1 MKLRKMIS
9 FLLMLCVMFACAG
22 TVYAGEAASASDGEV
37 LEIDLT
43 KGYYECTLYGK
54 DGNYSYLSD
63 LEMQAICDSVYHA
76 IYRDGAGINF
86 DFTADLDY
94 DGTIDLISGAY
105 DYPTEEGM
113 PARYFL
119 IPASTSSICGA
130 CEIPLPL
137 GSYSRGDYTTV
148 RNYTTV
154 RFYFPEEPVQKEYQ
168 VTVENGHAET
178 KDGKTVTS
186 AAPGTLLYL
195 VPDALDGKFVAR
207 WDSELIHSF
216 SRYVNYGN
224 YWDTCAVFTMPA
236 ADVTFAAERGQQ
248 TPLTFDLTPGFC
260 LGEQDAWEAPGLY
273 DIMPESADHEKRRF
287 DLDGDGTEDVCYFP
301 LTLLEIEG
309 PNPCD
314 DYIDH
319 TYVIPLATSSIRG
332 SYTLEGK
339 STSAYWPLTFKFPDE
354 PLKQFYSVTVTGGH
368 AEDGAGRT
376 ITEAAPGD
384 WIKIVYDEKEGVI
397 FDREFMTLP
406 EYEDLN
412 DPWNMRENV
421 VMPACN
427 ITYIALTHAPGKEK
441 DGDLYPIYS
450 DCPCTIEGAY
460 GEDVSKGAREGQ
472 EIFVFYEGDD
482 LTEDFR
488 LYSPD
493 VQITVEY
500 GTSGMYFTFIMPA
513 HEVRL
518 QATREKFPITVIN
531 GGAGYQFYE
540 PITEAYPGEWIIVYP
555 FAGPRDDGYYYTG
568 NWSSDDVTLN
578 DYKEGAMSII
588 MPDHAVTVT
597 AEIKKQEP
605 VTVDLRSGSAKVT
618 WEIAVCLLDA
628 SGSEKTFFDLNGDR
642 TDDVIIDFD
651 NEIIKVLPNCTCTE
665 PIELTGRTE
674 GPYYPVTVLFDEN
687 TPKTVQP
694 TVTEEVKPTETVPA
708 PDTANEKEKEKKARD
723 SFNLFYIFIPAIL
736 VLGGIVT
743 AWVLLSKRAK
753 KSSAESEEN
762 SMT

>member
-37 LEIDLT
+37 LEVDLT
-43 KGYYECTLYGK
+43 KGYYECTLYSK
-54 DGNYSYLSD
+54 DGDYPYYNN
-63 LEMQAICDSVYHA
+63 LELQAVCDSVYHA
-76 IYRDGAGINF
+76 ACPDAGTGINF
-86 DFTADLDY
+86 EYTADLDH

-105 DYPTEEGM
+105 GYPMEEGM
-113 PARYFL
+113 PSVYYL
-119 IPASTSSICGA
+119 IPAATASVCGA

-137 GSYSRGDYTTV
+137 GSYSRGDYTSV

-154 RFYFPEEPVQKEYQ
+154 RFYFPEEPVQKEYSI
-168 VTVENGHAET
+168 TVESGHAET

-195 VPDALDGKFVAR
+195 VPDALSGEFVAA
-207 WDSELIHSF
+207 WDSELLHTF
-216 SRYVNYGN
+216 SRFENYGN
-224 YWDTCAVFTMPA
+224 YWNSCAEFTMPA
-236 ADVTFAAERGQQ
+236 ADVTFAAEKGKQ

-260 LGEQDAWEAPGLY
+260 LGEQGAWEAPGLY
-273 DIMPESADHEKRRF
+273 DIMPESANREERRF
-287 DLDGDGTEDVCYFP
+287 DLDGDGTEDVCYYP

-368 AEDGAGRT
+368 AEDYTGRT
-376 ITEAAPGD
+376 INVATPGD
-384 WIKIVYDEKEGVI
+384 WIRIVYDEKEGVI
-397 FDREFMTLP
+397 FEQEFMTFP
-406 EYEDLN
+406 EYENLN
-412 DPWNMRENV
+412 SPWHMRENV
-421 VMPACN
+421 VMPACD
-427 ITYIALTHAPGKEK
+427 IEYIALTHAPGKE
-441 DGDLYPIYS
+441 
-450 DCPCTIEGAY
+450 
-460 GEDVSKGAREGQ
+460 Q
-472 EIFVFYEGDD
+472 EE
-482 LTEDFR
+482 
-488 LYSPD
+488 
-493 VQITVEY
+493 
-500 GTSGMYFTFIMPA
+500 
-513 HEVRL
+513 
-518 QATREKFPITVIN
+518 EKYPITVIN

-651 NEIIKVLPNCTCTE
+651 NGIIKVLPNCTCTE

-694 TVTEEVKPTETVPA
+694 TVTEEVKPTETVQA

-762 SMT
+762 SIT